1 MSAVEGRNLLTGEA
15 VRLRFSNGLISE
27 VEPLPEGEA
36 ERLPLIAPGLVDLQ
50 INGAAGVDFNRPPVA
65 AEGFRHAVAALWAHG
80 VTSFCPTVITNGAEQ
95 MAELLEQIRQ
105 ACSADP
111 AIRSTVAGFHLEG
124 PFLSPEDGPRGAH
137 PREHIRRPDIR
148 LLDRWQEAAGGLIR
162 IVTLA
167 PEWEEA
173 PAFIRHCVK
182 RGMIASIGHT
192 AAHSAQIREA
202 VRAGASLSTH
212 LGNGAHPVLPR
223 HPNYIWDQLAADELW
238 TAMIAD
244 GFHLPASLLKVF
256 CKVKAGKSVLVSDAV
271 SLAGMPPG
279 RYEAH
284 IGGDVVLTAEGRL
297 HLAET
302 PELLAGSAKLLL
314 HGVEHLA
321 RLGIA
326 TLAEAWRMASTVPA
340 SLLKLPA
347 ASGLSAGSPADI
359 AVLRLDGDRLQVCRT
374 YKAGRLVYEQN
385 GPDISH

>member
-1 MSAVEGRNLLTGEA
+1 MSAVEGLDLLTGEA
-15 VRLRFSNGLISE
+15 VRLHVSDGLIAE
-27 VEPLPEGEA
+27 REPLPKGKS
-36 ERLPLIAPGLVDLQ
+36 ERLPFIAPGLVDLQ
-50 INGAAGVDFNRPPVA
+50 INGAAGVDFNRPPVT
-65 AEGFRHAVAALWAHG
+65 AEGFRHAVSALWAHG
-80 VTSFCPTVITNGAEQ
+80 VTSFCPTVITNGTEQ
-95 MAELLEQIRQ
+95 MERLLEQIRH
-105 ACSADP
+105 ASSADP
-111 AIRSTVAGFHLEG
+111 AIRGSVAGFHLEG

-148 LLDRWQEAAGGLIR
+148 LLERWQEAAGGLIR

-167 PEWEEA
+167 PEWDEA

-182 RGMIASIGHT
+182 QGIIVSIGHT
-192 AAHSAQIREA
+192 AADSAQIREA

-223 HPNYIWDQLAADELW
+223 HPNYIWDQLAADELYA
-238 TAMIAD
+238 AMIAD
-244 GFHLPASLLKVF
+244 GFHLPDSVLKVF
-256 CKVKAGKSVLVSDAV
+256 CRVKAGKAVLVSDAV

-279 RYEAH
+279 TYKAH
-284 IGGDVVLTAEGRL
+284 IGGDVVLTEEGKL

-326 TLAEAWRMASTVPA
+326 ALAEAWRMASLLPA

-359 AVLRLDGDRLQVCRT
+359 VVLRLDGDRLHVCRT
-374 YKAGRLVYEQN
+374 YKSGRLVYERA
-385 GPDISH
+385 